1 MTAPIE
7 ITAPAARQRL
17 RLDTLVR
24 LRWLAV
30 AGQTGAVVLVAFGF
44 EYELPLGF
52 CFGLIALSAWL
63 NLFLRLRYPASRR
76 LPDAAAAAMLA
87 YDIVQLAGLLYLTGG
102 LTNPFA
108 ILLIAPVMVSAT
120 ALAVRY
126 TIGLG
131 VLVAAL
137 VTLLAAWH
145 LPLPWHAG
153 ETLLLPFRYI
163 LGVWAAL
170 VSALGFMSAFAFRVA
185 EEARQ
190 LQAALTATEL
200 ILSREQHLHQ
210 LDGLAAAAA
219 HELGTPLA
227 TISLVAKELE
237 REIPADAA
245 WRDDILLLKSQA
257 ERCRDILGKLTSLS
271 TEFGGLL
278 DRLPITH
285 LIEDVIAPHREFGVA
300 LIVHLD
306 GEHEREPIGTRNPA
320 IVYGLGNLVENAM
333 DFARSRVDIGASWNE
348 DEVVVTIRD
357 DGPGFSPDIIDRIG
371 DPYVTTRSRHAP
383 RPGDGTGGGL
393 GLGFFIAKTLL
404 ERTGARLEITNRP
417 APDTGAQITVRW
429 PRAAMDQGEREGW

>member
-1 MTAPIE
+1 MPTVLDMP
-7 ITAPAARQRL
+7 PGVARQRL
-17 RLDTLVR
+17 KLDTLIR

-30 AGQTGAVVLVAFGF
+30 AGQTAAVTVVSFLL
-44 EYELPLGF
+44 EYRLELGF

-63 NLFLRLRYPASRR
+63 NLFLKIRFPASTR
-76 LPDAAAAAMLA
+76 LADPAAAVLLG
-87 YDIVQLAGLLYLTGG
+87 YDILQLAALLYLTGG

-120 ALAVRY
+120 ALAVRW
-126 TIGLG
+126 TVLLGL
-131 VLVAAL
+131 LVTATA
-137 VTLLAAWH
+137 TLLAVWH
-145 LPLPWHAG
+145 LPLPWRDG
-153 ETLLLPFRYI
+153 DVMDLPVEYV
-163 LGVWAAL
+163 LGLWTAL
-170 VSALGFMSAFAFRVA
+170 VSALGFMGAYSFRVA

-200 ILSREQHLHQ
+200 ILSREQHLHA

-227 TISLVAKELE
+227 TISLVAKELQ
-237 REIPADAA
+237 REVPADAP
-245 WRDDILLLKSQA
+245 WREDIALLRSQS

-271 TEFGGLL
+271 TEMGGHL

-285 LIEDVIAPHREFGVA
+285 LLEDVIAPHREFGVA

-306 GEHEREPIGTRNPA
+306 GEIEREPVGSRNPA
-320 IVYGLGNLVENAM
+320 ILYGLGNIVENAI
-333 DFARSRVDIGASWNE
+333 DYARTRVDVGASWTE

-357 DGPGFSPDIIDRIG
+357 DGPGFSPEIMDRLG
-371 DPYVTTRSRHAP
+371 DPYVTTRARSAAQP
-383 RPGDGTGGGL
+383 RDGGGGL

-404 ERTGARLEITNRP
+404 ERTGARVEITNRVSP
-417 APDTGAQITVRW
+417 ETGAVITVRW